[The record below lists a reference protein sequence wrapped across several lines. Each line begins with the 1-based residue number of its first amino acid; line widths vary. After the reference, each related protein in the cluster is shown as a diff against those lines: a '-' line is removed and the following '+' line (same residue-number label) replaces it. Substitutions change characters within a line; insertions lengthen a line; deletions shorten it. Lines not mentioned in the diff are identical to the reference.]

1 MPALRGTAGTDVME
15 LYSLTTAHIGA
26 LPGWLQTPVWFW
38 PLTRAVG
45 HFVRVQQALGL
56 FLVIFAEELG
66 IPLPAPGDAAI
77 TYAGY
82 LTTTGTL
89 RLPLAYLAVIAAAT
103 TGSFCNYTIC
113 RRFGHPFVVRFGPY
127 VGLTADRL
135 ERAERAFRR
144 WGPWAVIIGR
154 HIPGMRI
161 VLSAFAGI
169 FELPR
174 RMFVPCVLLSST
186 IWAAIFLELGRALG
200 RNSRLLFRLV
210 PVHLLPLAFVLL
222 GLLWATWLL
231 YEHRWRPRAEARR
244 RRAAEASNRVQ
255 SNKSLPSKAK
265 SRTAK
270 M

>member
-1 MPALRGTAGTDVME
+1 MD
-15 LYSLTTAHIGA
+15 
-26 LPGWLQTPVWFW
+26 WFW

-45 HFVRVQQALGL
+45 HFVRTHQAIGL

-77 TYAGY
+77 TFGGY
-82 LTTTGTL
+82 LTTTGAMS
-89 RLPLAYLAVIAAAT
+89 LPAAYLAVVLAAT
-103 TGSFCNYTIC
+103 SGSVCLYGLS
-113 RRFGHPFVVRFGPY
+113 RRFGHPFLVRFGPY
-127 VGLTADRL
+127 VGLTAERM

-161 VLSAFAGI
+161 VLSAFAGV

-174 RMFVPCVLLSST
+174 RLFVPCVLVSST
-186 IWAAIFLELGRALG
+186 VWAAIFLELGRMVG

-210 PVHLLPLAFVLL
+210 PSYLVPLIFVLL
-222 GLLWATWLL
+222 ALLWAAWLL
-231 YEHRWRPRAEARR
+231 YEHRWRPRREARR
-244 RRAAEASNRVQ
+244 RAARLAADRVQ
-255 SNKSLPSKAK
+255 SNKSLPPKAEG
-265 SRTAK
+265 RTAK